1 LELLSGGVGYTAV
14 AQTERRVRQQLDREP
29 AWRRRIDAVIAQ
41 LSTMKM

>member
-1 LELLSGGVGYTAV
+1 VGSTAV
-14 AQTERRVRQQLDREP
+14 AQAVGRVRQQLDREQ